1 MKIKFSE
8 VILKKISDEYY
19 DMQLLNINGDVVYKS
34 TLPKMDA
41 LSMIIKYKN
50 VKIVEL

>member
-1 MKIKFSE
+1 MKIKFKE

-41 LSMIIKYKN
+41 FNIIMKYKN
-50 VKIVEL
+50 IKIVEA